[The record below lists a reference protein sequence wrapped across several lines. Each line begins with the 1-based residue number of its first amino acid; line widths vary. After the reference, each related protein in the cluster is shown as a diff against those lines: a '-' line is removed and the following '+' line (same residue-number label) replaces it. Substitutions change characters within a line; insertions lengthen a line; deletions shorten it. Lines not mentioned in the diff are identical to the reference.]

1 MEPVL
6 IGSLLAAFLW
16 GFISWKWPK
25 RAFAF
30 LPLLLPS
37 YVVRVYLGPLPTT
50 LLELLLIAAF
60 IGWFLRRGWLEAWM
74 RATHWRWHVILWLT
88 AGLVAVL
95 VSPVP
100 TQALGLYRAYF
111 IEPLLIFFMGLD
123 LIRTRE
129 DKAMLAKTFAAA
141 VILLGLWSAVQF
153 FTGWMI
159 PAPWD
164 AWPGRRAVGPFPFP
178 NALALFAAP
187 VIAFLFAEAIADHG
201 GKTPRHAENAKW
213 TLCLDEFH
221 PRAET
226 APLLGPWVST
236 AGIIAGFVTMLFA
249 RSDGGIIAFV
259 AAACM
264 ALVMKRRT
272 RWIALVIAVAGII
285 AVFASPLRGAV
296 MERLTFQE
304 WSGQVRMILWKES
317 IAMLR
322 DRPIFGAGLAAY
334 PTVILPYH
342 KATFIEVFQYPHN
355 ILLNVWSETG
365 ILGIIAF
372 LYILGTWIRFGKHCL
387 PVTLPV
393 IIALLVHGIVDVPYF
408 KNDLAV
414 AFWLLVLLTTSTPV
428 TKKLSGISR

>member
-1 MEPVL
+1 MDDLL
-6 IGSLLAAFLW
+6 IGSFLAALLW
-16 GFISWKWPK
+16 GVISWKWPK

-37 YVVRVYLGPLPTT
+37 YVVRLHLGPIPTT
-50 LLELLLIAAF
+50 LLELLLLATF
-60 IGWFLRRGWLEAWM
+60 IGWFMRRGRLEAWM
-74 RATHWRWHVILWLT
+74 RATLWRWPVILWLT

-95 VSPVP
+95 VSPV
-100 TQALGLYRAYF
+100 TAQALGLYRAYF

-129 DKAMLAKTFAAA
+129 DKAMLAKTFAVA
-141 VILLGLWSAVQF
+141 VMLLGIWSAAQF

-159 PAPWD
+159 PSPWN

-178 NALALFAAP
+178 NALALFVTP
-187 VIAFLFAEAIADHG
+187 VIALLFADAIADHQG
-201 GKTPRHAENAKW
+201 AK
-213 TLCLDEFH
+213 
-221 PRAET
+221 A
-226 APLLGPWVST
+226 APLLGTWISA
-236 AGIIAGFVTMLFA
+236 AGILAGLSAILFA
-249 RSDGGIIAFV
+249 RSDGGFIAFL
-259 AAACM
+259 AAACI

-272 RWIALVIAVAGII
+272 RWIALVIAVAGMI

-296 MERLTFQE
+296 VERFTFQE
-304 WSGQVRMILWKES
+304 WSGQVRVILWKES

-355 ILLNVWSETG
+355 ILLNLWSETG
-365 ILGIIAF
+365 IFGVIAF
-372 LYILGTWIRFGKHCL
+372 LYILGTWIRFGKDSL

-393 IIALLVHGIVDVPYF
+393 IAALLVHGLVDVPYF

-414 AFWLLVLLTTSTPV
+414 AFWLLTLLTTATPV
-428 TKKLSGISR
+428 TKKMRGEHMQRRSILHPKKLPESRPCI